1 MHFSNIIDTPR
12 APGDIDL
19 LGVDKYVDAL
29 AEFVAVAQMPTTL
42 AIQGEW
48 GSGKTSLMNQVRYR
62 LCEMP
67 GELEPD
73 KPYYGIWINTWQYS
87 MMRNKEETLVNVIKG
102 ITSEA
107 LRIMNRH
114 KGSLSGAM
122 SKVGGMFGKLAK
134 IGAKAAASAAG
145 VDTNLVDELTG
156 QSDARE
162 NAEAFRAA
170 LADALAVCLQEDAR
184 QGSKKKGFIFFIDD
198 LDRLDP
204 PVAVEILEL
213 LKNLFEVEN
222 CIFILAIDYD
232 VVVKGLEP
240 KFGPLTAKNEREF
253 RSFFDKIIQLPF
265 SMPVNSYNMDSF
277 LAESLANIGFFN
289 KEELAEHI
297 GPENEASLEVIS
309 ELAILSV
316 GSNPRSVK
324 RLINSLSLVRIMR
337 SISNGDSLL
346 SIREKILSFA
356 FLCIQIAWPTI
367 YEMLLFEPDYKKWND
382 KTASRFRGDPID
394 ASIKDKLDGTEE
406 FDEPW
411 EQALFRVCHAN
422 PYLRSRAFSI
432 SRMLNY
438 ISTLFEDSADF
449 GAEVSRILA
458 FAAVTTVSSGDA
470 AARKIGS
477 RQRAESMQ
485 DFIASCREAGVS
497 EESINIMVAIND
509 KILAQY
515 GNLVKAELIPGRA
528 LAYHVA
534 NNKSRERR
542 LAKMDLRKG
551 GVSIYTGDYGP
562 FIIKTLV
569 QGANDSLPADF
580 FKQAYKRFKQISS
593 DKAPAFLE

>member
-1 MHFSNIIDTPR
+1 MRFSNVIDTPR
-12 APGDIDL
+12 APGEIDL

-29 AEFVAVAQMPTTL
+29 SEFVSVAQMPTTL

-67 GELEPD
+67 DEPDSD

-87 MMRNKEETLVNVIKG
+87 MMRNQEETLVNVIKG
-102 ITSEA
+102 VTSEA

-114 KGSLSGAM
+114 KGSLSGAIT
-122 SKVGGMFGKLAK
+122 KVGGMFGRLAK

-145 VDTNLVDELTG
+145 VDADLVDELTG
-156 QSDARE
+156 QRDARE
-162 NAEAFRAA
+162 NAEAFRSA
-170 LADALAVCLQEDAR
+170 LADALAICLEEDAK
-184 QGSKKKGFIFFIDD
+184 QGRKKKGFIFFIDD

-204 PVAVEILEL
+204 PVAVEVLEL

-265 SMPVNSYNMDSF
+265 SMPVSSYNMDSF
-277 LAESLANIGFFN
+277 LAESLANIGYFS
-289 KEELAEHI
+289 KEELAEPK
-297 GPENEASLEVIS
+297 GPENEAALEVIS

-337 SISNGDSLL
+337 SISNGGQPL
-346 SIREKILSFA
+346 SSREKILSFA

-367 YEMLLFEPDYKKWND
+367 YEMLLFEPDYKQWND
-382 KTASRFRGDPID
+382 KTAGRFRGDVIE
-394 ASIKDKLDGTEE
+394 ASLKDKLDGMEE
-406 FDEPW
+406 FDEHW

-422 PYLRSRAFSI
+422 PYLRSRAFAI

-438 ISTLFEDSADF
+438 IASLFDDDADL
-449 GAEVSRILA
+449 GAEVGRILA
-458 FAAVTTVSSGDA
+458 FAAVTTVSTGEA
-470 AARKIGS
+470 NARKIVG
-477 RQRAESMQ
+477 RQRAESMP
-485 DFIASCREAGVS
+485 DFVSSCREAGVS
-497 EESINIMVAIND
+497 EENISIMAAINE
-509 KILAQY
+509 KMLAQY
-515 GNLVKAELIPGRA
+515 GDLVKVEMIPGRA
-528 LAYHVA
+528 IGYHVVS
-534 NNKSRERR
+534 NKSRERR

-551 GVSIYTGDYGP
+551 GVSIYTGNYGP
-562 FIIKTLV
+562 FIVKNAES
-569 QGANDSLPADF
+569 GESGSLPEDF
-580 FKQAYKRFKQISS
+580 FKQVYKRFRQISS
-593 DKAPAFLE
+593 DKAPSLLE